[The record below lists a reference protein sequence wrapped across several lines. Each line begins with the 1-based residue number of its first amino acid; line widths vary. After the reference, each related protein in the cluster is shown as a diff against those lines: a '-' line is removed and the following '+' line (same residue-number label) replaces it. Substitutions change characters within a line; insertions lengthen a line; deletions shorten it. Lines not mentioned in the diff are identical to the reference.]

1 MQLQKH
7 ILVSLFLILH
17 FSKNNNLVGAWVYD
31 EYTQYAFDE
40 SGYGK
45 LLADNFSYEYTYK
58 IEGEKV
64 IIGFTENIIRDCDY
78 IFSYT
83 KQNPRLWVKPELTA
97 EHIDWIK
104 SKSDGMRVLEFVAH
118 CHFYIIF

>member
-1 MQLQKH
+1 M
-7 ILVSLFLILH
+7 ILH
-17 FSKNNNLVGAWVYD
+17 FSKNNNNLVGTLVYD

-64 IIGFTENIIRDCDY
+64 IIDFTENIIRDCDY

-83 KQNPRLWVKPELTA
+83 KQNSRLWVEPELKA
-97 EHIDWIK
+97 EHI
-104 SKSDGMRVLEFVAH
+104 G
-118 CHFYIIF
+118 